1 MPEEANL
8 SVRAAAIRM
17 GYTLTHVYNQ
27 VRTQRLSGA
36 FKRDG
41 QWLVPANGIAAYRER
56 LKSGV
61 GHSRDR
67 QASHSD
73 QAGA

>member
-1 MPEEANL
+1 MREEANL

-17 GYTLTHVYNQ
+17 GYTLTHVYNL
-27 VRTQRLSGA
+27 VRTQRLTGA

-41 QWLVPANGIAAYRER
+41 QWLVPESGIAAYLER
-56 LKSGV
+56 LT
-61 GHSRDR
+61 
-67 QASHSD
+67 HSD